1 MLPCI
6 VTLSGGSGGYTLIR
20 GLVEYPLDI
29 TSIATVFDD
38 GGSTGVIRD
47 AYGALPQGDLRRCI
61 LAQLRGDPHWR
72 ELFTHRFQEKFLD
85 DHSLGNIMLLAAEEL
100 WGRERAAATLAKMLG
115 AQGRVLPISTDDS
128 RLIATMDDGS
138 TITGESN
145 IDKRNIRHDA
155 RAISR
160 MRLSK
165 RATIHKEAHT
175 ALMEAEYIIIG
186 PGDLYTSL
194 VPILLVRGAAETINA
209 SPAKLIY
216 VANLMTKPAE
226 TANYSTDD
234 FLQAF
239 RTHGL
244 ERDIT
249 VVVSA
254 HDDIPK
260 NLITT
265 YWEKEL
271 ATPVRMHDAAAF
283 AHYALRN
290 HTAPL
295 ISSRAA
301 AEGIIRHSSH
311 KLGRAIMDIIEEN
324 TYGRHLVIDLDD
336 TLAETHLRL
345 QGDVSRISELTL
357 APHALEFLLSYQGR
371 RVLLST
377 GDEELQRK
385 KIAHLGIEK
394 FFDAIHI
401 VPTPEAKSLMLASYV
416 KIVGDAKRVDVV
428 GDRVDVEICYGMR
441 LRCRTVRVAL
451 PGAHYAHVVPTE
463 EQTPDATVTNFVA
476 LMNLLVPS

>member
-115 AQGRVLPISTDDS
+115 AQGRVLPISTDPS
-128 RLIATMDDGS
+128 RPIATMDDGS

-239 RTHGL
+239 
-244 ERDIT
+244 
-249 VVVSA
+249 
-254 HDDIPK
+254 
-260 NLITT
+260 
-265 YWEKEL
+265 
-271 ATPVRMHDAAAF
+271 RMHDAAAF